1 MAVERD
7 TKGTGLGLVR
17 KAIAGPHAEAYLSAD
32 DLNRELHRLE
42 DRLAG
47 VNARGGPYR
56 DVKLSSDVRGL
67 LVRLEA
73 GATLSS
79 AVH

>member
-1 MAVERD
+1 MEQHTDRD
-7 TKGTGLGLVR
+7 GLGLIR

-32 DLNRELHRLE
+32 DLHRELRHLE
-42 DRLAG
+42 DRLAA
-47 VNARGGPYR
+47 VKERGGAYR
-56 DVKLSSDVRGL
+56 DVQLSSDVRGL

>member
-1 MAVERD
+1 MDRNTTAQ
-7 TKGTGLGLVR
+7 GLDLVR
-17 KAIAGPHAEAYLSAD
+17 KAIGSPHAEAYLSAD
-32 DLNRELHRLE
+32 GLHRELRRLE
-42 DRLAG
+42 ARLAN
-47 VNARGGPYR
+47 VQARGGAYG
-56 DVKLSSDVRGL
+56 DVRLSRDVRGL